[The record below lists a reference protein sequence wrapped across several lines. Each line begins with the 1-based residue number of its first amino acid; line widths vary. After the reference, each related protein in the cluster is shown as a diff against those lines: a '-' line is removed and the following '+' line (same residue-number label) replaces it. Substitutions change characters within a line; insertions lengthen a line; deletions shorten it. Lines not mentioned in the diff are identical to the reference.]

1 MMAWLTPRMVA
12 GIDAADSAASPAVMP
27 GMMRK
32 GMPASAS
39 AMASSPP
46 RPNMQGSP
54 PFSRSTRLFWR
65 ASSINRLEMSAC
77 CADGRPPRLPAYSSS
92 RLRARER
99 QHALADQRVVDD
111 DVGLGQAGE
120 RVERQQPGSPGPA
133 PASQTWPGSRIGT
146 RPRKAASASSLFMPG
161 KALSQSSRSVAA
173 KPAAVVRIV

>member
-12 GIDAADSAASPAVMP
+12 GIDAADSAAIPAVMP

-54 PFSRSTRLFWR
+54 PFSRSTRLFRR
-65 ASSINRLEMSAC
+65 ASSIKRLEISAC

-99 QHALADQRVVDD
+99 QHALVDQRVMNDD
-111 DVGLGQAGE
+111 IGLGEAGE
-120 RVERQQPGSPGPA
+120 RVERQQTGIAGAGAGQPDM
-133 PASQTWPGSRIGT
+133 
-146 RPRKAASASSLFMPG
+146 PRLQDWNAAAQGREGFDFIHITKSL
-161 KALSQSSRSVAA
+161 
-173 KPAAVVRIV
+173 